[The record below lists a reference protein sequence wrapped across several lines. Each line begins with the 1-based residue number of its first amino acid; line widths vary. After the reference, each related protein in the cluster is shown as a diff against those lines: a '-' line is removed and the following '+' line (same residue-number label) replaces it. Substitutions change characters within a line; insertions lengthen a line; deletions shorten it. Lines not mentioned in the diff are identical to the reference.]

1 MEVSWTILIIII
13 GCALVTFVP
22 RVLPLMILSQLELPT
37 WLIRWLK
44 NVPVAVMAAL
54 LAQELLLSNNQFSI
68 MDNGLKILAAIPAF
82 IIAILTKSLL
92 GTVMAGVITMMILR
106 LIAL

>member
-13 GCALVTFVP
+13 SCALVTFVP

-82 IIAILTKSLL
+82 VIAILTKSLL
-92 GTVMAGVITMMILR
+92 GTVMAGVIVMMILR

>member
-54 LAQELLLSNNQFSI
+54 LAQELLLSNNQFSL
-68 MDNGLKILAAIPAF
+68 MDNILKIVAAIPTF

-92 GTVMAGVITMMILR
+92 GTVLVGVLTMMIVRMVSL
-106 LIAL
+106 

>member
-54 LAQELLLSNNQFSI
+54 LAQELLLSNNQFSL
-68 MDNGLKILAAIPAF
+68 MDNVLKIVAAIPTF

-92 GTVMAGVITMMILR
+92 GTVLVGVLTMMIVRMVSL
-106 LIAL
+106 

>member
-92 GTVMAGVITMMILR
+92 GTVMVGVIVMMILR
-106 LIAL
+106 LIVL

>member
-13 GCALVTFVP
+13 GCALVTFIP

-54 LAQELLLSNNQFSI
+54 LAQELLLSNNQFSL
-68 MDNGLKILAAIPAF
+68 MDNGLKIVAAIPAF

-92 GTVMAGVITMMILR
+92 GTVMVGVITMMILR
-106 LIAL
+106 LVSL

>member
-92 GTVMAGVITMMILR
+92 GTVMAGVITMMIFR

>member
-1 MEVSWTILIIII
+1 
-13 GCALVTFVP
+13 
-22 RVLPLMILSQLELPT
+22 
-37 WLIRWLK
+37 
-44 NVPVAVMAAL
+44 
-54 LAQELLLSNNQFSI
+54 

>member
-1 MEVSWTILIIII
+1 MEVGWTILIIII

-92 GTVMAGVITMMILR
+92 GTVMAGVIVMMILR

>member
-68 MDNGLKILAAIPAF
+68 IDNGLKILAAIPAF

>member
-13 GCALVTFVP
+13 GCAIVTFIP
-22 RVLPLMILSQLELPT
+22 RVLPLMILSQMELPK

-54 LAQELLLSNNQFSI
+54 LAQELLLSNNQFSL
-68 MDNGLKILAAIPAF
+68 MDNVLKIVAAIPTF

-92 GTVMAGVITMMILR
+92 GTVLVGVITMMIVRMVSL
-106 LIAL
+106 

>member
-92 GTVMAGVITMMILR
+92 GTVMTGVITMMILR

>member
-68 MDNGLKILAAIPAF
+68 MDNGLKILAAIPAC

>member
-1 MEVSWTILIIII
+1 VEVRWTILIIII
-13 GCALVTFVP
+13 GCGLVTFIP
-22 RVLPLMILSQLELPT
+22 RVLPLMILSQMELPK

-68 MDNGLKILAAIPAF
+68 TENILKILAAIPAF
-82 IIAILTKSLL
+82 AIAILTKSLL
-92 GTVMAGVITMMILR
+92 GTVMVGVIFMMFLR
-106 LIAL
+106 MVFS

>member
-92 GTVMAGVITMMILR
+92 GTVMAGVIIMMILR

>member
-92 GTVMAGVITMMILR
+92 GTVMAGVIVMMILR

>member
-44 NVPVAVMAAL
+44 NVPVAVMATL

-68 MDNGLKILAAIPAF
+68 MNNGLNILAAIPAF

>member
-106 LIAL
+106 LVSL